1 MKNFRPG
8 QRVYAAHPDEIEEL
22 IVVERGSGNFNLKRR
37 IADPYVVRAT
47 DGKSSEW
54 VAPSNILYTDT
65 LAAGIR
71 AAEMFEE
78 ENEEKRKKEDFA
90 ANPRPRFRNGMND
103 LGDGVKVWV
112 SGDVPTS
119 VTSSGDLRGR
129 ALAKK
134 ISDWFGTPFYLSN
147 ARWENGNYR
156 ADVNIDPLMRSN
168 PQPWAKVFG

>member
-37 IADPYVVRAT
+37 ITDPYVVRAT

-90 ANPRPRFRNGMND
+90 ANPRKDNVKLRKGTRVRTQYRGVD
-103 LGDGVKVWV
+103 VRGSIHLVKKDGYAVVILDEADADATLVDAVEVPV
-112 SGDVPTS
+112 SR
-119 VTSSGDLRGR
+119 VTVESQSHD
-129 ALAKK
+129 
-134 ISDWFGTPFYLSN
+134 
-147 ARWENGNYR
+147 
-156 ADVNIDPLMRSN
+156 N
-168 PQPWAKVFG
+168 PAWSKVFG

>member
-47 DGKSSEW
+47 DGKSGEW
-54 VAPSNILYTDT
+54 VAPSDILYTDT

-71 AAEMFEE
+71 SAEMLAEIE
-78 ENEEKRKKEDFA
+78 GEDFA
-90 ANPRPRFRNGMND
+90 ANPSPRFRNGMND

-156 ADVNIDPLMRSN
+156 ADVSLDPLMRSN
-168 PQPWAKVFG
+168 PHAWTKVFG